1 MRDKIEDD
9 ESEPDPLLQAL
20 KQLADESL
28 SEEIPER
35 LAQILRK
42 PSGTRDPVTSGDDP
56 SGKTA
61 NRKDHPE
68 RS

>member
-1 MRDKIEDD
+1 MRDKIKDGA
-9 ESEPDPLLQAL
+9 SEPDPLLQAL

-35 LAQILRK
+35 LVQILRK
-42 PSGTRDPVTSGDDP
+42 PSGTRAPVASDDGP

-61 NRKDHPE
+61 NGKDHPE